1 MLKTTLLRLATAAT
15 LSLGAA
21 ALTPALAN
29 YGHCGEEPD
38 SADCRTYNM
47 PGFPSMKESTSAT
60 QPSAR
65 KPVVHAHSHQ
75 GPVRSLPQKG

>member
-1 MLKTTLLRLATAAT
+1 MLKTTLIGLGAGAL
-15 LSLGAA
+15 LSLAA
-21 ALTPALAN
+21 AVTPAFAN

-47 PGFPSMKESTSAT
+47 PGFPSMKGSTSAT

>member
-47 PGFPSMKESTSAT
+47 PGLPAAKGTAV
-60 QPSAR
+60 QPSVHR
-65 KPVVHAHSHQ
+65 PIVHAHSHLGTTRTQ
-75 GPVRSLPQKG
+75 PQKG

>member
-1 MLKTTLLRLATAAT
+1 MLKTTVLGLATVAT

-47 PGFPSMKESTSAT
+47 PGFPPMKGSTAA
-60 QPSAR
+60 QPSVH
-65 KPVVHAHSHQ
+65 KPIVHAHSHQ
-75 GPVRSLPQKG
+75 GPARTLPQKG